1 MPSAKLTVWNEAMY
15 YFSLAPSSYR
25 KIFFV
30 LKDVCDHRRE
40 SLAEYYV
47 RLKQHLIPSDVE
59 VWEYCEDTDQVIVI
73 HATEARQ

>member
-15 YFSLAPSSYR
+15 YFALTPRRFR

-30 LKDVCDHRRE
+30 LKDLRRTE

-47 RLKQHLIPSDVE
+47 RLQSHLIPDDVE
-59 VWEYCEDTDQVIVI
+59 VWEYCA
-73 HATEARQ
+73 ATAAVVQLFPEP